1 MQAEKRAAEYGGLTS
16 FSLFLLEENRG
27 PRKIKDFVGRG
38 GRNGA
43 ERSPRRQ
50 AGTEWAEFL
59 PTTWGG
65 AKDQPSL
72 ATNPPRPP
80 GRANPSRIGKPQSRH
95 FKESML

>member
-59 PTTWGG
+59 PATWGVHWTSHHHG
-65 AKDQPSL
+65 C
-72 ATNPPRPP
+72 NPPAARQ
-80 GRANPSRIGKPQSRH
+80 A
-95 FKESML
+95 ESDQVRQPAHSH

>member
-59 PTTWGG
+59 PTTWG
-65 AKDQPSL
+65 AQRTSHR
-72 ATNPPRPP
+72 RPP
-80 GRANPSRIGKPQSRH
+80 ILPARQGEQTPPA
-95 FKESML
+95 